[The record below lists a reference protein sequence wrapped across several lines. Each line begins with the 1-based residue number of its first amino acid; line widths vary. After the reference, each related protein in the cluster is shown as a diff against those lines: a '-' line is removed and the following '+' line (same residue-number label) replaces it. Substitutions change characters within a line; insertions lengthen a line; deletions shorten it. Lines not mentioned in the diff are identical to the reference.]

1 MKNKDLDKERFI
13 EFVIEFLLNFSPKG
27 RVRILKDLK
36 RTKSQIL
43 CFSEKLNSV
52 SKIGTPIVKQIL
64 DRIEMHR
71 SYKDVGINWDKTEG
85 VKFDIIENRKAVKL
99 IFLKLEEVY
108 DQKGE
113 KLVKL
118 FLSQLCKQNDTLIRK
133 LSVLKYRSKSPGTRL
148 VGKQTINNK
157 HKNIGYVYEHTIPV
171 KYFIN
176 EVISMIEA
184 KKINENV
191 DNIFNKLISVELN
204 TDDDQLVVENGLKDK
219 MPMKWTW
226 DKDPLERY
234 WISGIKR
241 DSLEILSL

>member
-1 MKNKDLDKERFI
+1 MKNKDLYKERFI
-13 EFVIEFLLNFSPKG
+13 EFVSDFLLDFTPKG
-27 RVRILKDLK
+27 RIRILKDLK

-43 CFSEKLNSV
+43 CTSEKLSSV

-64 DRIEMHR
+64 ERIKMHQNYR
-71 SYKDVGINWDKTEG
+71 DVGIKWDKTEG
-85 VKFDIIENRKAVKL
+85 VKFDIIENRKAVKI

-108 DQKGE
+108 VQKGE

-133 LSVLKYRSKSPGTRL
+133 LSILKYRSKSPGTRL

-157 HKNIGYVYEHTIPV
+157 NKNIGYVYEHTIPV

-176 EVISMIEA
+176 EVISMLEA
-184 KKINENV
+184 KKINENI
-191 DNIFNKLISVELN
+191 DNVFNKLISVELN
-204 TDDDQLVVENGLKDK
+204 TDDDQMVVEKGLKDT
-219 MPMKWTW
+219 MPNGWNW
-226 DKDPLERY
+226 DKNPLDRY

-241 DSLEILSL
+241 DSLEILS